1 MKSIPLNANPFLFY
15 NQDCVSGCKEHIP
28 DNSVDLI
35 ITDPPYGIAGDT
47 LHKHYRRNENYVIGG
62 YVDVPQNE
70 YAQFSVD
77 WIRQAERILRPG
89 GSLYIV
95 SGYTNLVHILNALQ
109 GTTLD
114 TVNHLVWKYNFGVYT
129 KKKYISSH
137 YHILY
142 CVKKGKPPT
151 FNSYCR
157 FGQKEKD
164 AKNGSLNYLDRED
177 VWTINREFKPGRK
190 KNKNELP
197 SALLTKMIQYSSNEG
212 DIVCDLFL
220 GSFSTAKTAIGLNRK
235 AIGFEINRRSFSH
248 NTNIVQTIVPG
259 SLLKQIRKP
268 DTATYRNQRK
278 RWSSH
283 EKSSLMKQ
291 YASLRAAGRS
301 KKDSIAL
308 LSEEYGRGYFALLNI
323 VAVKKKK

>member
-1 MKSIPLNANPFLFY
+1 MKSVPLNANPFLFF

-35 ITDPPYGIAGDT
+35 VTDPPYGIAGDT
-47 LHKHYRRNENYVIGG
+47 LHKHYRRNEKHVIGG
-62 YVDVPQNE
+62 YVEVPQNE
-70 YAQFSVD
+70 YAQFSID
-77 WIRQAERILRPG
+77 WITQAERILRPG
-89 GSLYIV
+89 GSMYIV
-95 SGYTNLVHILNALQ
+95 SGYTHLSHILNALH
-109 GTTLD
+109 GTKLN

-142 CVKKGKPPT
+142 CVKTGKPPT
-151 FNSYCR
+151 FNTYCR

-212 DIVCDLFL
+212 DSVCDLFL
-220 GSFSTAKTAIGLNRK
+220 GSFSTAKIAIGLNRK
-235 AIGFEINRRSFSH
+235 AIGFEINRRSFAH
-248 NTNIVQTIVPG
+248 NTNIVRTIVPG
-259 SLLKQIRKP
+259 SLVNRLRKP
-268 DTATYRNQRK
+268 DTATYYNQRK
-278 RWSSH
+278 RWDGA
-283 EKSSLMKQ
+283 EKSSLLKRYQ
-291 YASLRAAGRS
+291 SLRAAGRP
-301 KKDSIAL
+301 KKESLML
-308 LSEEYGRGYFALLNI
+308 LSEACGRGYFALLNI
-323 VAVKKKK
+323 VAAKKK